1 MLATRIPQVI
11 LICLLVGCQTSRQ
24 VPVET
29 SPVVDNI
36 SPGSLGPPTLTQ
48 LPTTP
53 PQLPNQPT
61 PRAQQAAFIE
71 AVQVQEFPEPLQL
84 PTPIDERISGL
95 TLKALE
101 QIALDNNPAVGQAV
115 AKLRA
120 LQGKWVQAGLP
131 PNPRVGYLSEDVG
144 IEGTSGKQGAF
155 VGQKFITG
163 GKLDLDQAVVSREIM
178 QSEQQLTATRQRVLT
193 DVRISYYDVL
203 IAQRKLK
210 LAGEL
215 VDISK
220 QAVRASQQLL
230 KAKEIPRVGLLQT
243 EIEAQTA
250 HILLRRA
257 KNGNVA
263 AWRRLNSVIGGPD
276 LALQPLEGDL
286 DQLANDLEW
295 NEQLERL
302 VTKSPEVAT
311 AVAELERAR
320 SALGRAHAQVI
331 PDLNVQVALQY
342 DNLTEDTITGVQV
355 GLPIPLWNRN
365 QGGIQRAWN
374 DIVTARRNIQRVEL
388 DLQQRLA
395 IAFQQY
401 ADARYQV
408 GRFSDNILPTAK
420 ETFDLVSE
428 GYQKGEVGY
437 LDMLTAQRTYFQANL
452 SYIEAL
458 RELWRVTVRIEGM
471 LLEDSLANASRAL
484 EK

>member
-1 MLATRIPQVI
+1 MQI
-11 LICLLVGCQTSRQ
+11 
-24 VPVET
+24 
-29 SPVVDNI
+29 
-36 SPGSLGPPTLTQ
+36 
-48 LPTTP
+48 
-53 PQLPNQPT
+53 
-61 PRAQQAAFIE
+61 
-71 AVQVQEFPEPLQL
+71 QELPEPLAL
-84 PTPIDERISGL
+84 PTPTDEANSGL
-95 TLKALE
+95 TLEELE
-101 QIALDNNPAVGQAV
+101 QMALDNNPAVGRAV
-115 AKLRA
+115 AQLKA

-131 PNPRVGYLSEDVG
+131 PNPRVGYLSEEVG

-163 GKLDLDQAVVSREIM
+163 GKLNLDQAVVSREIM
-178 QSEQQLTATRQRVLT
+178 RAQQQLAATRQQVLT
-193 DVRISYYDVL
+193 DVRTGYYDVL

-215 VDISK
+215 VDISD

-243 EIEAQTA
+243 EVEAQTA
-250 HILLRRA
+250 RILLRRA
-257 KNGNVA
+257 NNGNIA
-263 AWRRLNSVIGGPD
+263 AWRGLNSVIGGLD
-276 LALQPLEGDL
+276 LTLQPLQGDL
-286 DQLANDLEW
+286 DQAAKDLEW

-342 DNLTEDTITGVQV
+342 DNLTEDTVTGVQV
-355 GLPIPLWNRN
+355 GLPIPLWNKN
-365 QGGIQRAWN
+365 QGGIQQAWN
-374 DIVTARRNIQRVEL
+374 EIVTARRNIQRVEL

-395 IAFQQY
+395 VAFQQY

-408 GRFSDNILPTAK
+408 ERFSGKILPTAK

-428 GYQKGEVGY
+428 GYKKGEVGY
-437 LDMLTAQRTYFQANL
+437 LDMLTAQRTYFRANL

-458 RELWRVTVRIEGM
+458 RELWQVTVRIEGM
-471 LLEDSLANASRAL
+471 LLEGSLANASPR
-484 EK
+484 

>member
-1 MLATRIPQVI
+1 MLATRISQVV
-11 LICLLVGCQTSRQ
+11 LICLLAGCQTSRQ
-24 VPVET
+24 VPVPS
-29 SPVVDNI
+29 SPIVDNL
-36 SPGSLGPPTLTQ
+36 SPGSPGPPLTQ
-48 LPTTP
+48 PPTTP
-53 PQLPNQPT
+53 PQLPNRPT
-61 PRAQQAAFIE
+61 PRVQPATFIE
-71 AVQVQEFPEPLQL
+71 AVQIGELPEPLQL
-84 PTPIDERISGL
+84 PTPIDEKISGL
-95 TLKALE
+95 TLEALE
-101 QIALDNNPAVGQAV
+101 QIALNNNPAIGQAV

-178 QSEQQLTATRQRVLT
+178 QFEQQLTATRQRVLT
-193 DVRISYYDVL
+193 DVRIGYYDVL

-215 VDISK
+215 VDISN

-286 DQLANDLEW
+286 DQVANDLEW

-374 DIVTARRNIQRVEL
+374 DIVTARRNIHRVEL

-395 IAFQQY
+395 SAFQQY

-408 GRFSDNILPTAK
+408 GRFSDNILPTAR

-437 LDMLTAQRTYFQANL
+437 LDMLTAQRTYFRANL

-471 LLEDSLANASRAL
+471 LLQDSLANTSRAL

>member
-1 MLATRIPQVI
+1 MADNISTGALGSPTLAQPLKTPVRLPN
-11 LICLLVGCQTSRQ
+11 
-24 VPVET
+24 VPT
-29 SPVVDNI
+29 SPV
-36 SPGSLGPPTLTQ
+36 
-48 LPTTP
+48 
-53 PQLPNQPT
+53 QP
-61 PRAQQAAFIE
+61 AAFIE
-71 AVQVQEFPEPLQL
+71 AMQIQELPEPLAL
-84 PTPIDERISGL
+84 PTPTDEANSGL
-95 TLKALE
+95 TLEELE
-101 QIALDNNPAVGQAV
+101 QMALDNNPAVGRAV
-115 AKLRA
+115 AQLKA

-131 PNPRVGYLSEDVG
+131 PNPRVGYLSEEVG

-163 GKLDLDQAVVSREIM
+163 GKLNLDQAVVSREIM
-178 QSEQQLTATRQRVLT
+178 RAQQQLAATRQQVLT
-193 DVRISYYDVL
+193 DVRTGYYDVL

-215 VDISK
+215 VDISD

-243 EIEAQTA
+243 EVEAQTA
-250 HILLRRA
+250 RILLRRA
-257 KNGNVA
+257 NNGNIA
-263 AWRRLNSVIGGPD
+263 AWRGLNSVIGGLD
-276 LALQPLEGDL
+276 LTLQPLQGDL
-286 DQLANDLEW
+286 DQAAKDLEW

-342 DNLTEDTITGVQV
+342 DNLTEDTVTGVQV
-355 GLPIPLWNRN
+355 GLPIPLWNKN
-365 QGGIQRAWN
+365 QGGIQQAWN
-374 DIVTARRNIQRVEL
+374 EIVTARRNIQRVEL

-395 IAFQQY
+395 VAFQQY

-408 GRFSDNILPTAK
+408 ERFSGKILPTAK

-428 GYQKGEVGY
+428 GYKKGEVGY
-437 LDMLTAQRTYFQANL
+437 LDMLTAQRTYFRANL

-458 RELWRVTVRIEGM
+458 RELWQVTVRIEGM
-471 LLEDSLANASRAL
+471 LLEGSLANASPR
-484 EK
+484 

>member
-1 MLATRIPQVI
+1 M
-11 LICLLVGCQTSRQ
+11 VG
-24 VPVET
+24 
-29 SPVVDNI
+29 NI
-36 SPGSLGPPTLTQ
+36 SPGCLGPPTLAQ

-53 PQLPNQPT
+53 PQFPNQPT
-61 PRAQQAAFIE
+61 PRVQPTAFIE
-71 AVQVQEFPEPLQL
+71 AVQIGELPEPLQL
-84 PTPIDERISGL
+84 PTPIDEKISGL

-101 QIALDNNPAVGQAV
+101 QIALDNNPSVGQAV

-193 DVRISYYDVL
+193 DVRIGYYDVL

-215 VDISK
+215 VDISN

-286 DQLANDLEW
+286 DQITNDLEW

-374 DIVTARRNIQRVEL
+374 DIVTARRNIHRVEL

-437 LDMLTAQRTYFQANL
+437 LDMLTAQRTYFRANL

>member
-1 MLATRIPQVI
+1 MLATRIPQVV
-11 LICLLVGCQTSRQ
+11 LICLLAGCQTSRP
-24 VPVET
+24 VPVQS
-29 SPVVDNI
+29 SPVADNLL
-36 SPGSLGPPTLTQ
+36 PGSPAPPLTQ
-48 LPTTP
+48 PPTTP
-53 PQLPNQPT
+53 PQLPNRPT
-61 PRAQQAAFIE
+61 PRVQPAAFIE
-71 AVQVQEFPEPLQL
+71 AVQIHELPEPLQL
-84 PTPIDERISGL
+84 PTPIDEKISGL
-95 TLKALE
+95 TLEALE
-101 QIALDNNPAVGQAV
+101 QIALNNNPAIGQAV

-120 LQGKWVQAGLP
+120 MQGKWVQAGLP

-178 QSEQQLTATRQRVLT
+178 RSEQQLITTRQRVLT
-193 DVRISYYDVL
+193 DVRIGYYDVL

-215 VDISK
+215 VDISN

-286 DQLANDLEW
+286 DQVANNLEW

-311 AVAELERAR
+311 AVTELERAR

-408 GRFSDNILPTAK
+408 GRFSDNILPTAR

-437 LDMLTAQRTYFQANL
+437 LDMLTAQRTYFRANL

-458 RELWRVTVRIEGM
+458 RELWQVTVRIEGM
-471 LLEDSLANASRAL
+471 LLQDSLANTSRAL

>member
-1 MLATRIPQVI
+1 MLATRIPQVV
-11 LICLLVGCQTSRQ
+11 LICLLAGCQTSRP
-24 VPVET
+24 VPVQS
-29 SPVVDNI
+29 SPVADNLL
-36 SPGSLGPPTLTQ
+36 PGSPAPPLTQ
-48 LPTTP
+48 PPTTP
-53 PQLPNQPT
+53 PQLPNRPT
-61 PRAQQAAFIE
+61 PRVQPAAFIE
-71 AVQVQEFPEPLQL
+71 AVQIQELPEPLQL
-84 PTPIDERISGL
+84 PTPIDEKISGL
-95 TLKALE
+95 TLEALE
-101 QIALDNNPAVGQAV
+101 QIALNNNPAIGQAV

-178 QSEQQLTATRQRVLT
+178 RSEQQLITTRQRVLT
-193 DVRISYYDVL
+193 DVRIGYYDVL

-215 VDISK
+215 VDISN

-286 DQLANDLEW
+286 DQVANNLEW

-311 AVAELERAR
+311 AVTELERAR

-408 GRFSDNILPTAK
+408 GRFSDNILPTAR

-437 LDMLTAQRTYFQANL
+437 LDMLTAQRTYFRANL

-458 RELWRVTVRIEGM
+458 RELWQVTVRIEGM
-471 LLEDSLANASRAL
+471 LLQDSLANTSRAL